1 MSMQIRTDWTV
12 ALDEEEYLCAQ
23 PESFRQLLDNPGLQ
37 RAFREALAEVQ
48 AVVEPRAGWDRFP
61 IREIRHDRLVV
72 ADGIKIGGGPV
83 VSVMGRASELVV
95 AVCTIGDGADRVVST
110 AQKAREFFKAMV
122 LHEMT
127 SWAVGLLRQ
136 DLCRHLERTLRA
148 EGLNV
153 SAALSPG
160 ESVWSVKDQMVIFS
174 LLDAGQIGVTLTPS
188 MMMQPRASLSL
199 IMGAGR
205 ERVGMA
211 DVSNCE
217 FCTMR
222 DRCRYRHHIGVEPVG
237 MATG

>member
-1 MSMQIRTDWTV
+1 MQIRTDWT
-12 ALDEEEYLCAQ
+12 LTLSEEEYLCAQ

-37 RAFREALAEVQ
+37 RAFREALGEAQ
-48 AVVEPRAGWDRFP
+48 AVVEPRAGWERFP

-72 ADGIKIGGGPV
+72 ADGVKIGGGPV
-83 VSVMGRASELVV
+83 VPVVGGASELVV
-95 AVCTIGDGADRVVST
+95 AVCTIGARADELVT
-110 AQKAREFFKAMV
+110 AAQKAREYFKAMV

-136 DLCRHLERTLRA
+136 ELCRYLDHTLRA

-160 ESVWSVKDQMVIFS
+160 ESVWSVKDQAIIFE
-174 LLDAGQIGVTLTPS
+174 LLDAGKIGVTLTPS
-188 MMMQPRASLSL
+188 MMMRPRASLSL

-205 ERVGMA
+205 DRVGVA
-211 DVSNCE
+211 DASNCD

-222 DRCRYRHHIGVEPVG
+222 DRCRYRHHIAVE
-237 MATG
+237 ATAPAAG